1 MRRASVRKDLRAAR
15 EAAEFD
21 GGILHFA
28 RSKSR
33 TSNQENP
40 DIGAQFMLHMA
51 VRLAQETLRTAA
63 HSGAPEFFPGGKADL
78 ARDTAVAQVPF

>member
-33 TSNQENP
+33 ASDQENP
-40 DIGAQFMLHMA
+40 DIGAQLVLHMA
-51 VRLAQETLRTAA
+51 IRLTQEALRTAA
-63 HSGAPEFFPGGKADL
+63 HSGAPDFFPGSKGGDV
-78 ARDTAVAQVPF
+78 R